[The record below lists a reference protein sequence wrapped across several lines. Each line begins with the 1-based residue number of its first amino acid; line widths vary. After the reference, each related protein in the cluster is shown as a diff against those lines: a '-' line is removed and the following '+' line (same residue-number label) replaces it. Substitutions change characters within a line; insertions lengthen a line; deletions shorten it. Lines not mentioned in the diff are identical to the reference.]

1 MNNSKID
8 KLELLSQFAENL
20 PDKKLKSL
28 VESYIISLKYTDLE
42 KAFENSL
49 QEELKKCGL
58 KK

>member
-1 MNNSKID
+1 MDNLKID
-8 KLELLSQFAENL
+8 KFELLSQFAENL
-20 PDKKLKSL
+20 PDEKLKSL
-28 VESYIISLKYTDLE
+28 VKSYIVSLKYTDLE